1 MKWKAPATEPSPD
14 CRPLH
19 EVHATAKDDQGHAW
33 SNGEYAAR
41 GRDGWD
47 YAWACHPLPAPQPE
61 LTRTRVFS
69 RLLHKRTMNMMP
81 PCGGGFRHWGSSYPA
96 TAIRSTAPDD
106 FRQWT
111 GVRQPDYVLPEEKFF
126 LSPWPQQPRD
136 LSRPVRTG
144 QEGPRPGDPC
154 ALPPALPC
162 PGRPP
167 KTLTGN
173 DKGALAL
180 PRPGTS
186 APERRRAQAAAQVS
200 LTGKAGRPQTSSP
213 PLATGTAVRRGLP
226 SRPCVP
232 HLAYWRHRHDAGAK
246 TQGGHK

>member
-61 LTRTRVFS
+61 LTRTSVFS

-96 TAIRSTAPDD
+96 AAIRSTAPDD

-111 GVRQPDYVLPEEKFF
+111 GVRQPDYVLPTLKKNFF
-126 LSPWPQQPRD
+126 FPRGRSSLATCPGQSVQGRKD
-136 LSRPVRTG
+136 RGPAIPVPCRLPFPVRAG
-144 QEGPRPGDPC
+144 HQKH
-154 ALPPALPC
+154 L
-162 PGRPP
+162 
-167 KTLTGN
+167 
-173 DKGALAL
+173 
-180 PRPGTS
+180 PGT
-186 APERRRAQAAAQVS
+186 
-200 LTGKAGRPQTSSP
+200 T
-213 PLATGTAVRRGLP
+213 RGLWP
-226 SRPCVP
+226 FPVRARAPPNGVAHRP
-232 HLAYWRHRHDAGAK
+232 RHRSP
-246 TQGGHK
+246 

>member
-81 PCGGGFRHWGSSYPA
+81 PCGGGFRHWESSYPA
-96 TAIRSTAPDD
+96 AAIRSTAPDD

-111 GVRQPDYVLPEEKFF
+111 GVRQSDYVLPTLKKIFF
-126 LSPWPQQPRD
+126 FPR
-136 LSRPVRTG
+136 
-144 QEGPRPGDPC
+144 
-154 ALPPALPC
+154 
-162 PGRPP
+162 GR
-167 KTLTGN
+167 
-173 DKGALAL
+173 
-180 PRPGTS
+180 RS
-186 APERRRAQAAAQVS
+186 
-200 LTGKAGRPQTSSP
+200 
-213 PLATGTAVRRGLP
+213 LATGTAVRRGIP

-232 HLAYWRHRHDAGAK
+232 HLAYWRHRHDAGTK